1 MNKRSNWTLITS
13 FLFLLLAFF
22 VFVDTYGL
30 FELNTEVPVAGNLAK
45 WQILVNSQDIM
56 GETKTFLIPT
66 VNWETSPNVLPGKA
80 APGLSA
86 SFDIII
92 DPSTTEV
99 AIEYELG
106 LDFIE
111 ITNEQVYLTGV
122 KNKSGVTI
130 LPNEDDKY
138 VGQILLPAVLNNEQ
152 ETLTVSFIWEND
164 EDNNDIDSSFVGV
177 KDAFLNIPITLKLSQ
192 YLG

>member
-66 VNWETSPNVLPGKA
+66 VNWETSPDVLPGKA

-111 ITNEQVYLTGV
+111 ITNEKVYLTGV

-138 VGQILLPAVLNNEQ
+138 VGQILLPAVLNNEP

-164 EDNNDIDSSFVGV
+164 EDNNDMDSSFVGV

>member
-66 VNWETSPNVLPGKA
+66 VNWETSSNVLPGKA

-111 ITNEQVYLTGV
+111 ITNEKVYLTGV

-138 VGQILLPAVLNNEQ
+138 VGQILLPAVLNNEP

-164 EDNNDIDSSFVGV
+164 EDNNDMDSSFVGV

>member
-66 VNWETSPNVLPGKA
+66 VNWETSPDVLPGKA

-111 ITNEQVYLTGV
+111 ITNEKVYLTGV

-138 VGQILLPAVLNNEQ
+138 VGQILLPAVLNNET

-164 EDNNDIDSSFVGV
+164 EDNNDMDSSFVGV

>member
-13 FLFLLLAFF
+13 FLFLLLVFF

-66 VNWETSPNVLPGKA
+66 VNWETSPDVLPGKA

-111 ITNEQVYLTGV
+111 ITNEKVYLTGV

-138 VGQILLPAVLNNEQ
+138 VGQILLPAVLNNEIGRAH
-152 ETLTVSFIWEND
+152 V
-164 EDNNDIDSSFVGV
+164 
-177 KDAFLNIPITLKLSQ
+177 
-192 YLG
+192 

>member
-66 VNWETSPNVLPGKA
+66 VNWETSPDVLPGKA

-111 ITNEQVYLTGV
+111 ITNEKVYLTGV